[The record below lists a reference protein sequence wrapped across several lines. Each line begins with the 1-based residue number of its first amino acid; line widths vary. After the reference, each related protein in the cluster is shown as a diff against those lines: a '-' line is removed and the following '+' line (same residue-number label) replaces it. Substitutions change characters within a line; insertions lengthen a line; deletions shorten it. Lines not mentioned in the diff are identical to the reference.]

1 MKNLL
6 QPQNKNIKNED
17 IRRPFPEILHN
28 SIDFQNYSKV
38 YTLCSEVSYPFSDF
52 FTFNPRFGIKV

>member
-6 QPQNKNIKNED
+6 QPQNKNIKNKD

-28 SIDFQNYSKV
+28 SIDFQNCSKH
-38 YTLCSEVSYPFSDF
+38 YILGSE
-52 FTFNPRFGIKV
+52 